1 MQKPIKTVF
10 LLNLIMLSKS
20 CTKVNRN
27 KRHDRW
33 AC

>member
-20 CTKVNRN
+20 STKLNRN
-27 KRHDRW
+27 IKHDRW